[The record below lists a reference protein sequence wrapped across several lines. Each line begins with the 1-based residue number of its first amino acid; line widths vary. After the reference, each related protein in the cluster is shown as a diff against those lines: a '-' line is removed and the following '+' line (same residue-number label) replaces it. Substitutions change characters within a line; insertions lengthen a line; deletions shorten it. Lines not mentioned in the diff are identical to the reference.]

1 MAKPEKPK
9 PEKPLEGGNMTP
21 VSRAGDQVFR
31 EAGPWTPT
39 IQRLLAHLRDQGL
52 AWVPEPQGW
61 TKDGR
66 EALAYLKGKVPT
78 YPLATW
84 VYDEAV
90 LVQAGR
96 WLRELHDATADY
108 TDPEATWRGIP
119 RQPHEVICHNDFA
132 PYNMVFRDHEL
143 IGVIDWDFAAPGP
156 RLWDLAYLAYR
167 IAPLMR
173 PENPDA
179 PTISIDLGAR
189 LTMLLD
195 AYGSTASVPEL
206 LSTIVARLEEL
217 ASFTRTHGTARKN
230 DKLLADAENYRQDAA
245 YLAGL
250 LR

>member
-39 IQRLLAHLRDQGL
+39 IQRLLAHLRDRGL
-52 AWVPEPQGW
+52 EWVPEPQGW

-66 EALAYLKGKVPT
+66 EALSYLKGKVPT
-78 YPLATW
+78 YPLSDW
-84 VYDEAV
+84 VYDDAV
-90 LVQAGR
+90 LIQSAR

-108 TDPEATWRGIP
+108 SDPEATWRGVP

-156 RLWDLAYLAYR
+156 RLWDLAYLA
-167 IAPLMR
+167 
-173 PENPDA
+173 
-179 PTISIDLGAR
+179 
-189 LTMLLD
+189 
-195 AYGSTASVPEL
+195 V
-206 LSTIVARLEEL
+206 
-217 ASFTRTHGTARKN
+217 
-230 DKLLADAENYRQDAA
+230 
-245 YLAGL
+245 L